1 MLKRHCGICCIEVEW
16 EDKKVSVIP
25 ALRTLS
31 AIHGIPELKSRR
43 ISTSDDFAKFLAK
56 WAELPSDYGILYI
69 SSHGFP
75 GGVTL
80 HDDDAFR
87 ANVRLPQIAD
97 ALEQTEVDNAGCII
111 HFGSCSTQRA
121 SAQDFDYF
129 RSQTGFDAVSGYRH
143 DVDWIKSFAFD
154 LLYLDHVVRESPTR
168 LSAEYMESV
177 RCDLR
182 ERAWYALGDALG
194 FDIHTGH
201 R

>member
-1 MLKRHCGICCIEVEW
+1 MPKNRCGICCIEVRW
-16 EDKKVSVIP
+16 EDEQISVIP

-31 AIHGIPELKSRR
+31 AIHAIPKLQAKK
-43 ISTSDDFAKFLAK
+43 ISTSEDFARYLAK
-56 WAELPSDYGILYI
+56 WTELSAEYGILYI

-75 GGVTL
+75 SGVSL

-121 SAQDFDYF
+121 SARDFEDF
-129 RSQTGFDAVSGYRH
+129 CNRTGFEAVSGYRH

-154 LLYLDHVVRESPTR
+154 LLYLDHIVRDAPGKLT
-168 LSAEYMESV
+168 AEYMESV
-177 RCDLR
+177 RYDLR

-194 FDIHTGH
+194 FDIHTGQ